1 MAFSTSIKRWFSRL
15 YNALRLFGNIR
26 HKRNIERADRVM
38 RKIQEIHASSKDLQ
52 SCYARAFGYLRRIDP
67 LVFEELI
74 LSCFERDGALITRNR
89 RYSGDGGCDGQLR
102 TQYGFGV
109 LQCKRYKSAIDPK
122 DVEYFKRVVCW
133 HGATFGIFAHTGRTG
148 PKSYE
153 HIRTDRHIFLLSG
166 QALIDLIVY
175 EGASLRWL
183 EQQINHQFR
192 VRAARKE
199 SPQLELFPL
208 KA

>member
-1 MAFSTSIKRWFSRL
+1 MILPKPITRWLSKL
-15 YNALRLFGNIR
+15 YNALRLWGNSR

-38 RKIQEIHASSKDLQ
+38 RKIQEIHASSKDPQ
-52 SCYARAFGYLRRIDP
+52 ACYARAFGYLRRIDP
-67 LVFEELI
+67 LIFEELI
-74 LSCFERDGALITRNR
+74 LSCFERDGAIVTRNLK
-89 RYSGDGGCDGQLR
+89 YTGDGGCDGQLK
-102 TQYGFGV
+102 TPYGFGV
-109 LQCKRYKSAIDPK
+109 LQCKRYKNAIDPK
-122 DVEYFKRVVCW
+122 DVEHFKRVVCW

-153 HIRTDRHIFLLSG
+153 QIRANRHIFLLSG

-183 EQQINHQFR
+183 EHQVNHQFR
-192 VRAARKE
+192 VRARKE